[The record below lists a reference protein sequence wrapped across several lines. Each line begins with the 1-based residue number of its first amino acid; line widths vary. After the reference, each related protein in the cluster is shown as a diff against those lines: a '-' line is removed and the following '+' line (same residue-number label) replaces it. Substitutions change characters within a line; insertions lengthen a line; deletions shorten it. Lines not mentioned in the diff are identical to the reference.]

1 MFDDWDYAT
10 RFRDVIVNIAESAL
24 ARARPE
30 ARYATVISIDRVAR
44 SCVVQFPGE
53 SAQVVVPMGSIQP
66 AQIGQTVRIAGTL
79 GDRYIDDV
87 MGQAVVAGG
96 TPIGAVIN
104 WPLAAVP
111 PGYLAANGAYVDP
124 TSYPTLFQTYGY
136 SQGQQGNLFRL
147 PTQAGGMV
155 RAA

>member
-1 MFDDWDYAT
+1 MFDDWDFAT
-10 RFRDVIVNIAESAL
+10 RFRDVIVDIAESAL

-30 ARYATVISIDRVAR
+30 ARYAQVVSIDRVNR
-44 SCVVQFPGE
+44 KCVVQFPGE
-53 SAQVVVPMGSIQP
+53 AVTVTVPMGSIQP
-66 AQIGQTVRIAGTL
+66 AQAGQTVRVVGTL

-96 TPIGAVIN
+96 TPIGAVVQ
-104 WPLAAVP
+104 WPLATVP
-111 PGYLAANGAYVDP
+111 AGYVAANGAYVDP
-124 TSYPTLFQTYGY
+124 TSYPSLFQTYGY

-147 PTQAGGMV
+147 PTVAGGIV